1 MNKKQNESEML
12 YRLTVMVLDAIFER
26 QSITVDEYD
35 HMRSYLARELAAP
48 FGLLESEDMLWKK
61 EL

>member
-1 MNKKQNESEML
+1 MNKKQNEAETL
-12 YRLTVMVLDAIFER
+12 YRLSVMALDEILAR

-35 HMRSYLARELAAP
+35 HMRVYLARELAAP
-48 FGLLESEDMLWKK
+48 FGLLESENMLWKK

>member
-12 YRLTVMVLDAIFER
+12 YRLTVMVLDAIFQR

-35 HMRSYLARELAAP
+35 HMRIHLARELAAP